1 MESDIE
7 RGFDRAGGTITVD
20 DIVTTSYYKASCRVR
35 DAVIV
40 SKAWRDGASPQD
52 ARTALNLTRSNQ
64 YFVDRKRDYIYSGNI
79 SSSDNPKLTDG
90 VNRHLQISRERV
102 GWIDDTEFSIIRCFG
117 SRTLRGFGIFTV
129 GDCQSMLLKL
139 THEHFMALK
148 QELNDASS
156 RQLIAEQMMK
166 HEGSHSSS
174 MTDAE
179 LEYLSSMEDVKTLSK
194 KLVDA
199 ERAFDMVKLEI
210 ENQVQKLEFI
220 LEQIDNESEDVD
232 VYASDGSDFGDDESY
247 TSAESE
253 YDKESLARRVQK
265 AELKAEVAMREAQI
279 AKVAAEQSKQEA
291 ETIRLE
297 KEKKLGDLQ
306 AKLED
311 LEAKSSI
318 MLSDFEA
325 KLKSQTLLANS
336 AASQNDN
343 SFESIHQSM
352 LYAASTVGTDPDQNE
367 TKERIKAKF
376 RQRRTNSKQKDG
388 HDLGTEEKQ
397 KLSGKVHQRLEF
409 YERSLRAI
417 KV

>member
-1 MESDIE
+1 
-7 RGFDRAGGTITVD
+7 
-20 DIVTTSYYKASCRVR
+20 
-35 DAVIV
+35 
-40 SKAWRDGASPQD
+40 
-52 ARTALNLTRSNQ
+52 
-64 YFVDRKRDYIYSGNI
+64 
-79 SSSDNPKLTDG
+79 
-90 VNRHLQISRERV
+90 
-102 GWIDDTEFSIIRCFG
+102 
-117 SRTLRGFGIFTV
+117 
-129 GDCQSMLLKL
+129 
-139 THEHFMALK
+139 
-148 QELNDASS
+148 
-156 RQLIAEQMMK
+156 MK

-306 AKLED
+306 VRVHVLI
-311 LEAKSSI
+311 LCLG
-318 MLSDFEA
+318 MLKWSNMI
-325 KLKSQTLLANS
+325 L
-336 AASQNDN
+336 
-343 SFESIHQSM
+343 
-352 LYAASTVGTDPDQNE
+352 
-367 TKERIKAKF
+367 
-376 RQRRTNSKQKDG
+376 
-388 HDLGTEEKQ
+388 
-397 KLSGKVHQRLEF
+397 
-409 YERSLRAI
+409 
-417 KV
+417 